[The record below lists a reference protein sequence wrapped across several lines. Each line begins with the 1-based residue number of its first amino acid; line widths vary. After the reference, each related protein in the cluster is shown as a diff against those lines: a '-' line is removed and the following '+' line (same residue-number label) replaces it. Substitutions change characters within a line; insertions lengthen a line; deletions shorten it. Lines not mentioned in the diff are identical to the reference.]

1 MRKVTAD
8 IYQSTY
14 LLQTLAALG
23 FATNTL
29 SVDRDKG
36 PYLALRA
43 GFEAG
48 RIRLYRQTEFMR
60 EVGQLLELE
69 RKIDHVPGGSKDA
82 TDAAAGAYA
91 NAIASDETRLLS
103 MSDSVPVVEGIRAVA
118 GNASPPDPFGF
129 LSGLPPRPPRTFQA

>member
-1 MRKVTAD
+1 M
-8 IYQSTY
+8 
-14 LLQTLAALG
+14 L
-23 FATNTL
+23 ATNTL

-69 RKIDHVPGGSKDA
+69 RKIGHVPGGSKDA

-103 MSDSVPVVEGIRAVA
+103 ISDSVPVVEGIRTVA
-118 GNASPPDPFGF
+118 GNGSPPDPFGF